1 MDHLIDVCLQIQL
14 EQVKDIVG
22 SFTNGTLDGPAKITY
37 VSGKKTIANFKNG
50 VYNGL
55 RRDWSSDGTL
65 NHVAFYNQYIMSPAW
80 DIIGSFL
87 IFSNAARIKF
97 DDVSKN
103 DIDFVLNMDT
113 AEAYVGTLINPT
125 LEDTVLDNLYEVEL
139 IESETETMDSLPIP
153 KWEIKSKANYLLLLE
168 SKKKV
173 PLPLIPKDNCSFLL
187 ANTKGIETIFQFW
200 KTSRSEANENDYGF
214 LNLWKMKPEASSPR
228 RSLVKIP
235 FISDINVVDYE
246 KQVFNLNIFNF
257 ITLSLAT
264 NNLMKSVFI
273 IAIVKI
279 TNQGQMMKEELVL
292 STKFTY
298 FLMMPQYH
306 YHQNWT
312 KDRYLI

>member
-50 VYNGL
+50 VYYGL

-80 DIIGSFL
+80 DIIGSYL

-125 LEDTVLDNLYEVEL
+125 LEDTVLDNLPY
-139 IESETETMDSLPIP
+139 
-153 KWEIKSKANYLLLLE
+153 ARHYN
-168 SKKKV
+168 
-173 PLPLIPKDNCSFLL
+173 
-187 ANTKGIETIFQFW
+187 
-200 KTSRSEANENDYGF
+200 
-214 LNLWKMKPEASSPR
+214 PR
-228 RSLVKIP
+228 FV
-235 FISDINVVDYE
+235 
-246 KQVFNLNIFNF
+246 
-257 ITLSLAT
+257 
-264 NNLMKSVFI
+264 
-273 IAIVKI
+273 
-279 TNQGQMMKEELVL
+279 
-292 STKFTY
+292 Y
-298 FLMMPQYH
+298 FLP
-306 YHQNWT
+306 T
-312 KDRYLI
+312 F